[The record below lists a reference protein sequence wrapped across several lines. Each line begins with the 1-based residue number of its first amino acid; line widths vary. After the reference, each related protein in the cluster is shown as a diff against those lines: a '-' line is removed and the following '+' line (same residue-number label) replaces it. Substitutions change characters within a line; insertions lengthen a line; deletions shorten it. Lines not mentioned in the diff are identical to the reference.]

1 MIKVLLADDQA
12 LFSESL
18 KYTIESKSE
27 DIQIVGIARNGGEAI
42 QLALKLKPDIA
53 LLDIRMPDITGVEAA
68 LVIHQNDPGINIV
81 MLTAF
86 EDDEYVLDALK
97 NGAIG
102 YILKNRPS
110 LELIH
115 AIRAVR
121 DGIMQLDPS
130 VAREL
135 LYRNLENEP
144 LPSNESIARF
154 GSLTERERQILAL
167 IVQSMDNRGIA
178 EYLFISKQTV
188 QNYICNIYAKLGT
201 SNRLEIIKHY
211 RNVTKQASG

>member
-1 MIKVLLADDQA
+1 M

-18 KYTIESKSE
+18 KYTIESKA
-27 DIQIVGIARNGGEAI
+27 DDVKIVGIARNGGEAI
-42 QLALKLKPDIA
+42 QLAASLKPDIA
-53 LLDIRMPDITGVEAA
+53 LLDIRMPDMLGVEAA
-68 LVIHQNDPGINIV
+68 GVIHKHDPDINIV

-86 EDDEYVLDALK
+86 EDDEYVREALN

-115 AIRAVR
+115 AIRAVK

-135 LYRNLENEP
+135 LSKNLQNEP
-144 LPSNESIARF
+144 LLSHESMDRY
-154 GSLTERERQILAL
+154 GMLTEREREILKL
-167 IVQSMDNRGIA
+167 MVQPMDNKGIA
-178 EYLFISKQTV
+178 EHLCISKQTV
-188 QNYICNIYAKLGT
+188 QNYICNIYSKLGT
-201 SNRLEIIKHY
+201 SNRLEIIKY
-211 RNVTKQASG
+211 FKNVS